1 MAIWTAFPH
10 DAANYSYDTVSLKKH
25 WVRLRAGDAEPLPA
39 DAKVLAAW
47 ALFHAGEFQK
57 VAETGMKAG
66 GAGITVANKAESI
79 HANYLEDSE
88 QAKLVLFMEVS
99 ERAEAR
105 IAAEPKNATP
115 TTSWLTR

>member
-47 ALFHAGEFQK
+47 
-57 VAETGMKAG
+57 
-66 GAGITVANKAESI
+66 I
-79 HANYLEDSE
+79 EDERPRLRGPME
-88 QAKLVLFMEVS
+88 Q
-99 ERAEAR
+99 
-105 IAAEPKNATP
+105 
-115 TTSWLTR
+115 